1 MSDLEL
7 GGTSHIHNHRWR
19 RSLQCNLQLDRHDW
33 HRAPTQDIGTLKS
46 NQINGVLRTSI
57 LWGITQLGL
66 LQIEDHGSH
75 LNRHGRHINPLIAPP
90 FTNGLGPED
99 SARGSLEDQFDRQ
112 PRCPKRLT
120 ISPMRGELMHVDFFR
135 HSIKRDNLNLCRN
148 VERQQFLEGLRAGY
162 QRVIAIRDFAAQV
175 LG

>member
-19 RSLQCNLQLDRHDW
+19 RSLQCNLPLDRHDW
-33 HRAPTQDIGTLKS
+33 HRTPTQDIGTLKS

-75 LNRHGRHINPLIAPP
+75 LNRHGQHINPLIDRS
-90 FTNGLGPED
+90 FTDGLGPED

-135 HSIKRDNLNLCRN
+135 HSIKRDNLNLCPN
-148 VERQQFLEGLRAGY
+148 VERQQSLEGLGVGY

>member
-7 GGTSHIHNHRWR
+7 GGTSHIHNYRWR

-90 FTNGLGPED
+90 SPTAWAPRIRPVEVSKISLIVSLAAPNGSRYLLCVVSSCTSISFATQS
-99 SARGSLEDQFDRQ
+99 SATTSIFVQTSNASNPLRVSESATRGSLRSE
-112 PRCPKRLT
+112 
-120 ISPMRGELMHVDFFR
+120 ISPPR
-135 HSIKRDNLNLCRN
+135 
-148 VERQQFLEGLRAGY
+148 Y
-162 QRVIAIRDFAAQV
+162 
-175 LG
+175 